1 MTICSCPLC
10 DILVGF
16 LLSMSWE
23 HPKIIY
29 KPFLLANNLNATE
42 IFISYTFTRIAP
54 VEMTGIVALS
64 QSSFSTS
71 FSIYCDWWLC
81 VVSSEVSFEN
91 FVYLQSYKFHTYS
104 KMYLYRWSIGFF
116 VRMCVVIS
124 LLAFLLL
131 WCMLFLS
138 VLLPERLAFHCSD
151 QRLSSCVTLSV
162 LPFCLFSS
170 FLFVSTFIMLCYASF
185 GLILFS

>member
-116 VRMCVVIS
+116 VRMCGYFLMSISPFVIYAVS
-124 LLAFLLL
+124 FCTLTWAFSIPLL
-131 WCMLFLS
+131 WPKIKFLRYS
-138 VLLPERLAFHCSD
+138 ISA
-151 QRLSSCVTLSV
+151 TI
-162 LPFCLFSS
+162 
-170 FLFVSTFIMLCYASF
+170 LFVF
-185 GLILFS
+185 